1 MRFFLDLATPVDVEE
16 VSVEKPAEAGP
27 SDAAKPEVK
36 DEQKPEDTTN

>member
-16 VSVEKPAEAGP
+16 ASVEKPAAAGS

-36 DEQKPEDTTN
+36 DEQKTEDTTN